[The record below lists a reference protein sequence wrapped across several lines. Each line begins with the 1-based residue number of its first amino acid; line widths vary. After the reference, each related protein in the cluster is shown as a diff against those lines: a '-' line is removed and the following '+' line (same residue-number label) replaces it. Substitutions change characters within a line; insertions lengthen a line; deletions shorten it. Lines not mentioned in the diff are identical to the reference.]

1 MADQT
6 YTPPTLVSELKR
18 LLGKRNLEKYFA
30 DDDGTI
36 LNGYVY
42 NGIHA
47 LARKRQFWVKTS
59 LTFDV
64 PTNIVPI
71 PANILLLKIVWKD
84 DRTIRCL
91 PTKSYEIYPGDHYF
105 EWFEDITD
113 RRYPGD
119 EYKRDYGD
127 FRVYPERKEIEFFA
141 ALATGCTWDFFG
153 FGIPVEADLIP
164 DNRRHV
170 MNHALGN
177 ALVDLTP
184 EMLAQRGF
192 QVEGLEVASLFGRY
206 NEEGRKL
213 INKFNDDAKE
223 PYIGVTT

>member
-91 PTKSYEIYPGDHYF
+91 PTKSYEIYRVIITSSGSKTLPIGD
-105 EWFEDITD
+105 ILVTS
-113 RRYPGD
+113 
-119 EYKRDYGD
+119 
-127 FRVYPERKEIEFFA
+127 IS
-141 ALATGCTWDFFG
+141 ATMVISESIRNGKKSSSLQLLRLVARGTSL
-153 FGIPVEADLIP
+153 V
-164 DNRRHV
+164 
-170 MNHALGN
+170 LGY
-177 ALVDLTP
+177 LLKPILSLTT
-184 EMLAQRGF
+184 AG
-192 QVEGLEVASLFGRY
+192 
-206 NEEGRKL
+206 
-213 INKFNDDAKE
+213 
-223 PYIGVTT
+223 T